1 MLTIYLYT
9 MKKILFIALITLSA
23 SLSAQV
29 INKGD
34 VKISS
39 GTTFY
44 IEGVDFVNDNA
55 GHTWSN
61 DGQVIFKGDNFTNNG
76 TMDAAATGT
85 TEFSGTNEQNIL
97 GTQTANFHNLNVNN
111 ANNSVVQ
118 QSMVETDNMSL
129 SDGSKDFDYKVNTDK
144 ALTVNDALTTN
155 GDLRLKGTSQL
166 VQTHTGTTSNSGSKY
181 IWIDQQ
187 GTTNQYWYNYWS
199 APVNQSGV
207 WKVMYLRDGAQGD
220 DEQQST
226 YPQIRYVD
234 NTQATGDLPAQS
246 HPVYLNAY
254 WMYAFKNGPDGTYQG
269 WIDNH
274 IKQNGSVNPGEGY
287 TMKGPGVD
295 ASLNVAN
302 GNSTTEYDSWT
313 FAGSPNDGD
322 YSVTISAD
330 HDYLIGNPYPSAFD
344 ADEFIKAHVTAG
356 NGGTSA
362 TDIFNGT
369 LYFWEHTGGNDHFG
383 RNYQGGYATY
393 TLAGGVKAT
402 DWQGTGSTVGTKEP
416 KRYIPVGQGFTI
428 WAEAGQGGTVSFR
441 NAFRYFETEGAN
453 SVFMRPQMLTD
464 IRLGF
469 DTPLQYH
476 RQLLLAVRNNTTSGI
491 DAGWDGPN
499 FDSDH
504 PGADAFWSLNNRDFV
519 IQAVPNIDVDSRF
532 PLNVNLIQEGL
543 VNFQIDQA
551 NNLPAGI
558 TDIYIEDTFN
568 NTSHRIN
575 DGDNYEVFL
584 QQGNYDG
591 RFFMTFAPTGASNLE
606 EVQLENIATY
616 YDNNNAELVILNSK
630 NHSISNVKLYALT
643 GQEIL
648 SVHKA
653 TDKSEIRIP
662 ASLTTGVYLINVT
675 DIENKAYAAK
685 LVVK

>member
-1 MLTIYLYT
+1 
-9 MKKILFIALITLSA
+9 MKKLLFIVFITFSI

-29 INKGD
+29 TNKGD

-44 IEGVDFVNDNA
+44 IEGVDFINDNA

-76 TMDAAATGT
+76 TMDATATGT
-85 TEFSGTNEQNIL
+85 TEFSGTNEQNIK
-97 GTQTANFHNLNVNN
+97 GTQTANFHNLNINN

-118 QSMVETDNMSL
+118 QSIVETDNMSV
-129 SDGSKDFDYKVNTDK
+129 SDGAKDFDYKVSTDK
-144 ALTVNDALTTN
+144 ALTVNDALTSN
-155 GDLRLKGTSQL
+155 GDIRLKGTSQL
-166 VQTHTGTTSNSGSKY
+166 VQTHSGVTSNSGSKY

-207 WKVMYLRDGAQGD
+207 WKVKYLRDGAQGD
-220 DEQQST
+220 DTQKLT
-226 YPQIRYVD
+226 YPQIDIAD
-234 NTQATGDLPAQS
+234 NTNATGDITNAGGA
-246 HPVYLNAY
+246 HPVTLNAY
-254 WMYAFKNGPDGTYQG
+254 WMYAFKDGTDGTYQG
-269 WIDNH
+269 WYDNH

-295 ASLNVAN
+295 ANLNAAN
-302 GNSTTEYDSWT
+302 GALTTEYNSWT

-322 YSVTISAD
+322 YSVTISSD

-344 ADEFIKAHVTAG
+344 ADAFIKAHVTSA

-402 DWQGTGSTVGTKEP
+402 DWQGTGTTVGTKEP

-428 WAEAGQGGTVSFR
+428 WAEAGQGGTVNFK

-453 SVFMRPQMLTD
+453 SVFMRPQILTD

-476 RQLLLAVRNNTTSGI
+476 RQLLLAVRNNTTNGI

-504 PGADAFWSLNNRDFV
+504 PGADAFWNLNNRDFV
-519 IQAVPNIDVDSRF
+519 IEAVPDIDVDSRF
-532 PLNVNLIQEGL
+532 PLNVELIQEGL
-543 VNFQIDQA
+543 VNFQIDEA
-551 NNLPAGI
+551 RNLPAGI
-558 TDIYIEDTFN
+558 NDIYIEDTFN

-575 DGDNYEVFL
+575 NGDNYEVFL

-591 RFFMTFAPTGASNLE
+591 RFFMTFAPTGVSNLD
-606 EVQLENIATY
+606 EVQLENIASY

-630 NHSISNVKLYALT
+630 NHNISDVKLYALT

-648 SVHKA
+648 SDHQA
-653 TDKSEIRIP
+653 TDKAEIRIP
-662 ASLTTGVYLINVT
+662 ANLTTGVYLINVT
-675 DIENKAYAAK
+675 DIENKVYAAK
-685 LVVK
+685 LIVK